1 MRPRG
6 PGNEDGTRRDTR
18 KPWSGPVTC
27 LPKKW
32 QYLTATRQ
40 GVARYSLMK
49 YTSLR
54 AGSLS
59 EREPARIP
67 MMFGCRLSIRMSQV
81 N

>member
-1 MRPRG
+1 MPSCISPERNKLHRENPAC
-6 PGNEDGTRRDTR
+6 
-18 KPWSGPVTC
+18 K
-27 LPKKW
+27 LILK
-32 QYLTATRQ
+32 L
-40 GVARYSLMK
+40 
-49 YTSLR
+49 SLR